1 MSIKINFEEVR
12 MTRGVSFDLYDYI
25 EEVFSEMQENA
36 NIDNTS
42 IMEQLNYA
50 NQCGS
55 YSCNAYETQE
65 RLNNLYDEVA
75 DFISEYENETGVNL
89 ARLYFESIESFE
101 IYFLYDL
108 YYKFIEDYD
117 NEDEEDEE
125 E

>member
-1 MSIKINFEEVR
+1 MIKINFEEIR
-12 MTRGVSFDLYDYI
+12 MNGNVSFDLYDYI

-36 NIDNTS
+36 NIEKTS
-42 IMEQLNYA
+42 IIEQLEYA
-50 NQCGS
+50 NRTGS
-55 YSCNAYETQE
+55 YSCNAYTTQE
-65 RLNNLYDEVA
+65 RFNNLYDEVA
-75 DFISEYENETGVNL
+75 DFIASYEGETGVNL
-89 ARLYFESIESFE
+89 SSLYFKSIESFE

>member
-1 MSIKINFEEVR
+1 MIKINFEEIR
-12 MTRGVSFDLYDYI
+12 MNGNVSFDLYDYI
-25 EEVFSEMQENA
+25 EEMFAEMQENA

-65 RLNNLYDEVA
+65 RLSKLYDEVA
-75 DFISEYENETGVNL
+75 DFIASYEGETGVNL
-89 ARLYFESIESFE
+89 ASLYFESIESFE

-117 NEDEEDEE
+117 NEEEEDEE

>member
-1 MSIKINFEEVR
+1 MIKINFEEIR
-12 MTRGVSFDLYDYI
+12 MNGNVSFDLYNYI
-25 EEVFSEMQENA
+25 EELFSEMQENA

-42 IMEQLNYA
+42 IIEQLEYA
-50 NQCGS
+50 NRTGS
-55 YSCNAYETQE
+55 YSCNAYITQE
-65 RLNNLYDEVA
+65 RLSKLYDEVA
-75 DFISEYENETGVNL
+75 DFISEYENETGINL
-89 ARLYFESIESFE
+89 ASLYFESIESFE

>member
-12 MTRGVSFDLYDYI
+12 MNRGVSFDLYDYI

-36 NIDNTS
+36 NIDKTS
-42 IMEQLNYA
+42 IVEQLEYA
-50 NQCGS
+50 NRTGS
-55 YSCNAYETQE
+55 YSCNAYESLE

-75 DFISEYENETGVNL
+75 DFIASYEGETGVNL
-89 ARLYFESIESFE
+89 ASLYFESIESFE

-108 YYKFIEDYD
+108 YYKFIEEYD
-117 NEDEEDEE
+117 DSIGDEE

>member
-1 MSIKINFEEVR
+1 MIKINFEEIR
-12 MTRGVSFDLYDYI
+12 MNKEVSFDLYDYI

-36 NIDNTS
+36 NIDNIS
-42 IMEQLNYA
+42 IIEQLEYA
-50 NQCGS
+50 NRTGS

-65 RLNNLYDEVA
+65 RLNNLYYEVA
-75 DFISEYENETGVNL
+75 DFISEYENETGINL
-89 ARLYFESIESFE
+89 ASLYFESIESFE

-108 YYKFIEDYD
+108 YYKFIVDYD

>member
-12 MTRGVSFDLYDYI
+12 MKRGVSFDLYDYI

-42 IMEQLNYA
+42 IIEQLEYA
-50 NQCGS
+50 NRTGS

-75 DFISEYENETGVNL
+75 DFIASYEGETGVNL
-89 ARLYFESIESFE
+89 ASLYFESIESFE

-108 YYKFIEDYD
+108 YNKYIEEYD
-117 NEDEEDEE
+117 DSTGNEE

>member
-12 MTRGVSFDLYDYI
+12 NNARVSFDLYDYI
-25 EEVFSEMQENA
+25 EEMFAEMQENA
-36 NIDNTS
+36 NIDKTS
-42 IMEQLNYA
+42 IIEQLEYA
-50 NQCGS
+50 NRTGS

-75 DFISEYENETGVNL
+75 DFISEYEGETGVNL
-89 ARLYFESIESFE
+89 SSLYFESIESFE

-117 NEDEEDEE
+117 NEDGEDEE

>member
-1 MSIKINFEEVR
+1 MIKINFEEVR

-42 IMEQLNYA
+42 IIEQLEYA
-50 NQCGS
+50 NRTGS
-55 YSCNAYETQE
+55 YSCNAYESLE
-65 RLNNLYDEVA
+65 RLSRLYDEVA
-75 DFISEYENETGVNL
+75 DFIASYEGETGVNL
-89 ARLYFESIESFE
+89 ASLYFESIESFE

-108 YYKFIEDYD
+108 YNKYIEEYD
-117 NEDEEDEE
+117 DSTGNEE

>member
-12 MTRGVSFDLYDYI
+12 MKRGVSFDLYDYI

-42 IMEQLNYA
+42 IIEQLEYA
-50 NQCGS
+50 NRTGS

-65 RLNNLYDEVA
+65 RLNNLYDEVV
-75 DFISEYENETGVNL
+75 DFIASYEGETGVNL
-89 ARLYFESIESFE
+89 ASLYFESIESFE

-108 YYKFIEDYD
+108 YNKYIEEYD
-117 NEDEEDEE
+117 DSTGNEE